1 MRYKIT
7 LLVLLFISTFGFS
20 QINYEF
26 VNAAGDWENPIN
38 WVPFGIPT
46 AIDNVTI
53 PGAAIC
59 TINNPGAVS
68 NTVVFNVGGNL
79 IITPT
84 GTLTTNIVSQ
94 TGATSFI
101 IDSNATNSGSV
112 IVNSGHF
119 GNTATYQRYL
129 SGGVWHLISD
139 PLSNSGVT
147 VADFITTH
155 GASMTQSGVK
165 YSLGTYDNAFAANGV
180 STWKNYTSDGS
191 NPAPASAFVIAKG
204 YEILMNANGTVNYNG
219 VITTTSTNFSLT
231 DNVTG
236 WNLIGNPFP
245 SSIFVNTNAH
255 VTDNFLT
262 TNSTQLDP
270 SYVSIYIWNPTNG
283 SYSVVNQAT
292 GSTSL
297 APGQAFF
304 VKSKTDGGTASFN
317 TNMRTH
323 QSTSNFQKTATAA
336 IPTINLTVAN
346 NVGTVKSTEIK
357 YMSGTTL
364 GLDPGYDAGQFGG
377 VGTSNL
383 NLYTHLVQDNGVKFG
398 LQVVPDT
405 DYETTIIPIGMNANS
420 GTQITFKAT
429 ATNLPSDKKV
439 FIEDKLLNKV
449 TEINNTDKSYSVNL
463 STSLSGKGR
472 FFLHT
477 KANSTL
483 SIDDYLASKYSLVTS
498 SEKQNIRLYGAVTE
512 KGSLNIFDT
521 FGRKI
526 HTAKLQTGTEQ
537 NISVPRMSSGIYIV
551 KFNIDNKSFSK
562 KILWY

>member
-1 MRYKIT
+1 MKYKIT
-7 LLVLLFISTFGFS
+7 LLVLLFISTFSFS
-20 QINYEF
+20 QNTFLPFNGSWDADGSWSFGHVPLDGEPVVIPASRTCF
-26 VNAAGDWENPIN
+26 VNIA
-38 WVPFGIPT
+38 
-46 AIDNVTI
+46 
-53 PGAAIC
+53 
-59 TINNPGAVS
+59 GAVA
-68 NTVVFNVGGNL
+68 NDIL
-79 IITPT
+79 IFGTLQVSFQ
-84 GTLTTNIVSQ
+84 GTLTVNTSITNNGTFLIQ
-94 TGATSFI
+94 
-101 IDSNATNSGSV
+101 SNATDSGSV
-112 IVNSGHF
+112 ITNNYSGS
-119 GNTATYQRYL
+119 TATYQRYL
-129 SGGVWHLISD
+129 SGGVWHLIST
-139 PLSNSGVT
+139 PLSVGAQTIANF
-147 VADFITTH
+147 VAVHSAAMTTD
-155 GASMTQSGVK
+155 GGVK
-165 YSLGTYDNAFAANGV
+165 YSLGTYDNAFVANGV

-191 NPAPASAFVIAKG
+191 NPAPATAFPAGVG
-204 YEILMNANGTVNYNG
+204 YEILMNGDGTVNFTGNINTAG
-219 VITTTSTNFSLT
+219 AVVTLT
-231 DNVTG
+231 ENVTG

-245 SSIFVNTNAH
+245 SSVFGNTNANGN
-255 VTDNFLT
+255 NFLSG
-262 TNSTQLDP
+262 NSGFLDP
-270 SYVSIYIWNPTNG
+270 SFVSMYVWNPING
-283 SYSVVNQAT
+283 SYDIINQA
-292 GSTSL
+292 SAARSL

-304 VKSKTDGGTASFN
+304 VKRIPLASFFGN
-317 TNMRTH
+317 ADVLFNINMRTH
-323 QSTSNFQKTATAA
+323 QSANNFQKTATAA
-336 IPTINLTVAN
+336 IPTINLTVDN

-405 DYETTIIPIGMNANS
+405 DFETTIIPIGMNANS